1 MARKTNKTSHVL
13 DLLTNGSSAEA
24 GDSVSSGTGAA
35 PDKKAD
41 FQTHTAAQA
50 KVTVVDEGSR
60 NDRVSQEI
68 LSKLSE
74 EINQDTG
81 VTPQEAP
88 SPAQILQPE
97 TPIAQP
103 AAQEAPQAQAPVQD
117 TPQASAGETPSAPT
131 QSDAKADEEE
141 SYHFINVMEE
151 MLLRQDITDVMKEYN
166 VCTCG
171 RCIADVRALTLTSL
185 PAKYV
190 VTEENSSSP
199 IISYYE
205 NRYKIGMLTELVKA
219 CTKVRE
225 HPHHARK

>member
-24 GDSVSSGTGAA
+24 NEPVSSGTGAV
-35 PDKKAD
+35 PDKK
-41 FQTHTAAQA
+41 TETLSHTAAPA

-74 EINQDTG
+74 ELTQEAAAA
-81 VTPQEAP
+81 PQEAASAAQTAQP
-88 SPAQILQPE
+88 EIPAAIKETPQPEASAVPAQDTAPV
-97 TPIAQP
+97 QP
-103 AAQEAPQAQAPVQD
+103 AAEGD
-117 TPQASAGETPSAPT
+117 KE
-131 QSDAKADEEE
+131 KEN
-141 SYHFINVMEE
+141 YHFINVMEE
-151 MLLRQDITDVMKEYN
+151 MLLRQDITGVMKEYN

-190 VTEENSSSP
+190 VTEEHSLSP

-205 NRYKIGMLTELVKA
+205 NRYKISMLTELVKA

-225 HPHHARK
+225 HPHHTRD